1 MRRYQVIS
9 VWIFVALLIL
19 VALLF
24 LYPSS
29 LVIWLSVAGLP
40 LLLMIQVWVVL
51 RSKDQVSPPSDED
64 EQWYER

>member
-1 MRRYQVIS
+1 
-9 VWIFVALLIL
+9 
-19 VALLF
+19 
-24 LYPSS
+24 
-29 LVIWLSVAGLP
+29 VAGLP